1 MVELKTRSTKC
12 ERYEAGDGHLCGI
25 APVIIAAAIGAGAS
39 YLSSRN
45 QAKGQADANDDNAA
59 MYDAYLDANKN
70 AGMPIWSD
78 EQQPYVFG
86 DRVYNPIMPEVNP
99 DAQAWGYTA
108 AGGGVPGVPRLEGP
122 MSLSQIR
129 GQLPGGNNGQFGQ
142 DIQNLLGFGRTAP
155 PPLFLDPTTGK
166 PGLMNNRNPMANA
179 NPPPAAIGPQG
190 PPQGGPDPRM
200 GHRGD
205 FGFSDPY
212 EFARRQEYAARQSN
226 PYGGMG

>member
-1 MVELKTRSTKC
+1 MSYWL
-12 ERYEAGDGHLCGI
+12 AGATIGGAALGYMSNKSS
-25 APVIIAAAIGAGAS
+25 AAA
-39 YLSSRN
+39 
-45 QAKGQADANDDNAA
+45 QEDANDQNAA
-59 MYDAYLDANKN
+59 LYREYLEANKD
-70 AGMPIWSD
+70 AGKPVWSD
-78 EQQPYVFG
+78 EQEPYVFG
-86 DRVYNPIMPEVNP
+86 GRVYNPIMPEVNP
-99 DAQAWGYTA
+99 GAQAWGDTA

-129 GQLPGGNNGQFGQ
+129 GQLPGGNNGKFGQ

-179 NPPPAAIGPQG
+179 NPPPAIGPPG

-200 GHRGD
+200 GRRGD
-205 FGFSDPY
+205 FGFADPY